1 MILGFM
7 IVSILPLQGC
17 NFAYNQFG
25 RDFPAAALEAFIK
38 QEASIPPTLKILCT
52 GERP

>member
-7 IVSILPLQGC
+7 IVSILAHQGC
-17 NFAYNQFG
+17 NFAYNPIQL
-25 RDFPAAALEAFIK
+25 DSSAAALEAFIK